1 MSAHLPAITL
11 VTGAASGIGAA
22 IVGALVREGGRVVA
36 IDRDERALAAL
47 SAQRSISVFPADV
60 RDPAA
65 LVAIVEQVERE
76 LGAIDGL
83 VHAAG
88 VLPLG
93 AICDAPESALRDA
106 LAVNVEGLWSIA
118 RALAP
123 RMIRRARG
131 AIVTIS
137 SNAGATPRVGM
148 GAYCASKAAAT
159 MLTRCL
165 ALELAPH
172 GIRCN
177 VVSPGSTDTPMLRRM
192 LDGASPSELVRG
204 RPDAFKLGIPLGRV
218 AAPEDVAQVAL
229 FLLSERARHVTLQDV
244 RVDGGATF

>member
-1 MSAHLPAITL
+1 MDARLPAITL

-22 IVGALVREGGRVVA
+22 VTAALVREGGRVVA
-36 IDRDERALAAL
+36 IDRDERAPFDHPA
-47 SAQRSISVFPADV
+47 ISRYRADV
-60 RDPAA
+60 RDARA
-65 LVAIVEQVERE
+65 LVDIVERAERE

-88 VLPLG
+88 VLSLG
-93 AICDAPESALRDA
+93 AICDAPDDALRDA
-106 LAVNVEGLWSIA
+106 LAVNVEGLWSIS

-137 SNAGATPRVGM
+137 SNAGSTPRVGM

-159 MLTRCL
+159 MLTQCL

-204 RPDAFKLGIPLGRV
+204 RPGAFKLGIPLGRV
-218 AAPEDVAQVAL
+218 ATPDDVAQVAL